1 MAGQE
6 AWAAGF
12 DGSCWLQNE
21 EGEEKVKEREDGSV
35 YIKGGKYYYIAIGIP
50 IEGNLRFNQELRP
63 TQKLRPIPRNP
74 RLGKNRRS
82 EKLASRE
89 NESCVFRKDKKAWVI

>member
-1 MAGQE
+1 MMAGQE

-35 YIKGGKYYYIAIGIP
+35 IYIRGGNNI
-50 IEGNLRFNQELRP
+50 
-63 TQKLRPIPRNP
+63 
-74 RLGKNRRS
+74 
-82 EKLASRE
+82 
-89 NESCVFRKDKKAWVI
+89 

>member
-50 IEGNLRFNQELRP
+50 IERNLRFNQELRP
-63 TQKLRPIPRNP
+63 SQKAASHSKP
-74 RLGKNRRS
+74 
-82 EKLASRE
+82 ASR
-89 NESCVFRKDKKAWVI
+89 NCWTQ